1 MSAKYIPGTNL
12 PLNNE
17 TSMMFSNIDVLFSA
31 AKGLSLSQVTSIS
44 GLPASTV
51 QNWVKR
57 GWIKVTNGKKY
68 EEASFSRIL
77 IINILRDTIQLD
89 KIDDLLNFVCNKSAE
104 SGDDI
109 IEEQHWQI
117 HTILKKSDTPNIED
131 RQADDIASVLVSWFN
146 GPGCDELRKH
156 GVANTRIDA
165 NQIIVYNDDS
175 GLYQKRAVFTVK
187 LQVPKELS
195 IAEVEMAAI
204 KPKLMPI

>member
-1 MSAKYIPGTNL
+1 MSSKYIPGTNL

-68 EEASFSRIL
+68 EETSFSRIL
-77 IINILRDTIQLD
+77 IINILRDTIQLE

-104 SGDDI
+104 SSDDI
-109 IEEQHWQI
+109 IEEQDLYHILCTAIIDIDRRINFTPDNVPAYVLKLLGEYKMPSASSKERLQKGL
-117 HTILKKSDTPNIED
+117 TIMLMAYISSVVKKKVDALIE
-131 RQADDIASVLVSWFN
+131 
-146 GPGCDELRKH
+146 E
-156 GVANTRIDA
+156 
-165 NQIIVYNDDS
+165 II
-175 GLYQKRAVFTVK
+175 
-187 LQVPKELS
+187 
-195 IAEVEMAAI
+195 
-204 KPKLMPI
+204 